1 MKHLK
6 KFFESTEFN
15 KEDILENFLFITDK
29 LGEPS
34 AYSSKFGSSSKWTI
48 TWDLK
53 IDLSALQEA
62 SELITKLKDLTEDL
76 DDILAASSRMTEYNI
91 NMSISN
97 ELRIEL
103 VPKDTGDD
111 TFKFIKG
118 YESRQ
123 LYVRI
128 NEVERF
134 FNSRGLRVIKWDNE
148 SSYDEINQ
156 RNNLEIT
163 LKLASSC
170 LAVKIP
176 NHSAFNPKVPNSGFR
191 QLLKTLVG
199 NEPLRIFLYLNRRGN
214 NNICKKRN
222 LYLGLD

>member
-6 KFFESTEFN
+6 RFFESTDFS

-29 LGEPS
+29 LGNPDV
-34 AYSSKFGSSSKWTI
+34 YSTKFGPSEKWTI
-48 TWDLK
+48 RWYLK
-53 IDLSALQEA
+53 IDMSVLQEA

-91 NMSISN
+91 NMSITD

-111 TFKFIKG
+111 EFNFIKK
-118 YESRQ
+118 YESRA

-134 FNSRGLRVIKWDNE
+134 FNSRGLRVVKWDNE
-148 SSYDEINQ
+148 SSYDEGNQ
-156 RNNLEIT
+156 TNDLEIVLNKRDNQIMAEFHDLVMDELNLIDDREYVVRT
-163 LKLASSC
+163 QGDSI
-170 LAVKIP
+170 VIYP
-176 NHSAFNPKVPNSGFR
+176 NEEKSYVEVTTN
-191 QLLKTLVG
+191 
-199 NEPLRIFLYLNRRGN
+199 
-214 NNICKKRN
+214 
-222 LYLGLD
+222 

>member
-6 KFFESTEFN
+6 RFFESTDFS

-29 LGEPS
+29 LGNPDV
-34 AYSSKFGSSSKWTI
+34 YSTKFGPSEKWTI
-48 TWDLK
+48 RWYLK
-53 IDLSALQEA
+53 IDMSVLQEA

-91 NMSISN
+91 NMSITD

-111 TFKFIKG
+111 EFNFIKK
-118 YESRQ
+118 YESRC

-134 FNSRGLRVIKWDNE
+134 FNSRGLRVIKWDDE
-148 SSYDEINQ
+148 SSHNEYNQ
-156 RNNLEIT
+156 NNDLVIYLSKNDILATDDFKRLVNIELRKIDDREYECSGGGSVISICPLEEKAYVEAT
-163 LKLASSC
+163 T
-170 LAVKIP
+170 
-176 NHSAFNPKVPNSGFR
+176 N
-191 QLLKTLVG
+191 
-199 NEPLRIFLYLNRRGN
+199 
-214 NNICKKRN
+214 
-222 LYLGLD
+222 

>member
-6 KFFESTEFN
+6 RFFESTDFS

-29 LGEPS
+29 LGNPYV
-34 AYSSKFGSSSKWTI
+34 YSTKFGPSEKWTI
-48 TWDLK
+48 RWYLK
-53 IDLSALQEA
+53 IDMSVLQEA

-91 NMSISN
+91 NMSITD

-111 TFKFIKG
+111 EFNFIKK
-118 YESRQ
+118 YESRC

-134 FNSRGLRVIKWDNE
+134 FNSRGLRVVKWDNE
-148 SSYDEINQ
+148 SSYDEGNQ
-156 RNNLEIT
+156 TNDLEIVLNKRDNQIMAEFHDLVMDELNLIDDREYVVRT
-163 LKLASSC
+163 QGDSI
-170 LAVKIP
+170 VIYP
-176 NHSAFNPKVPNSGFR
+176 NEEKSYVELTTN
-191 QLLKTLVG
+191 
-199 NEPLRIFLYLNRRGN
+199 
-214 NNICKKRN
+214 
-222 LYLGLD
+222 